1 MATKKTT
8 KEEETREEPT
18 AATTN
23 KRVPRKAKE
32 ITEEPVAQEAT
43 PAGKTGKKAP
53 QKAKEIVEEPVVQE
67 ATSAAKTGKKA
78 PQKAKEIAEEP
89 VAQEAAPPS
98 LRDKYQKE
106 VIPALTKRF
115 GYRNVMQVPRLV
127 KVVVSRG
134 VGEAIANP
142 KALES
147 SVDELLLVTRQKPLV
162 TKAKK
167 SIASFKLRSGMKI
180 GCLVTLRGQRMYDFV
195 TKLIDVALPR
205 IRDFKGVSPRSFD
218 GRGNFNLG
226 LREQL
231 IFPEIDYDKVD
242 KARGMN
248 VTFVTTAKTDEEAR
262 LLLEALGIPFRS

>member
-1 MATKKTT
+1 MATKKTI
-8 KEEETREEPT
+8 KEEETAEVPT
-18 AATTN
+18 AAKSS
-23 KRVPRKAKE
+23 KRAPR
-32 ITEEPVAQEAT
+32 
-43 PAGKTGKKAP
+43 
-53 QKAKEIVEEPVVQE
+53 KAKEIVEEPL
-67 ATSAAKTGKKA
+67 
-78 PQKAKEIAEEP
+78 
-89 VAQEAAPPS
+89 AQEAPPPS
-98 LRDKYQKE
+98 LKDKYQKE

-134 VGEAIANP
+134 VGEAITNP

-147 SVDELLLVTRQKPLV
+147 SVDELLLVTRQKPLI

-180 GCLVTLRGQRMYDFV
+180 GCLVTLRGQKMYDFV

-205 IRDFKGVSPRSFD
+205 IRDFKGVSPRAFD

>member
-8 KEEETREEPT
+8 KEKETTEEP
-18 AATTN
+18 AAGKTS

-32 ITEEPVAQEAT
+32 MV
-43 PAGKTGKKAP
+43 
-53 QKAKEIVEEPVVQE
+53 
-67 ATSAAKTGKKA
+67 
-78 PQKAKEIAEEP
+78 EEP

-98 LRDKYQKE
+98 LKDKYQKE

-115 GYRNVMQVPRLV
+115 GYQNVMQVPRLV

-134 VGEAIANP
+134 VGEAITNP

-167 SIASFKLRSGMKI
+167 SIAAFKLRSGMKI

-205 IRDFKGVSPRSFD
+205 IRDFKGASPRAFD
-218 GRGNFNLG
+218 GHGNYNLG

>member
-8 KEEETREEPT
+8 KEEETTEEPT
-18 AATTN
+18 TAKTS
-23 KRVPRKAKE
+23 KRAPR
-32 ITEEPVAQEAT
+32 
-43 PAGKTGKKAP
+43 
-53 QKAKEIVEEPVVQE
+53 KAKEIVEEPVAQE
-67 ATSAAKTGKKA
+67 AAPAGKTSKRA
-78 PQKAKEIAEEP
+78 PQKAKEMVEEP
-89 VAQEAAPPS
+89 VAQEAPPHS

-205 IRDFKGVSPRSFD
+205 IRDFKGVSPRAFD
-218 GRGNFNLG
+218 GRGNYNLG

>member
-1 MATKKTT
+1 MATKKTI
-8 KEEETREEPT
+8 KEKETTEEPT
-18 AATTN
+18 APKTS
-23 KRVPRKAKE
+23 KRTPRKVKE
-32 ITEEPVAQEAT
+32 M
-43 PAGKTGKKAP
+43 
-53 QKAKEIVEEPVVQE
+53 VQ
-67 ATSAAKTGKKA
+67 
-78 PQKAKEIAEEP
+78 EP

-98 LRDKYQKE
+98 LKDKYQKE

-134 VGEAIANP
+134 VGEAITNP

-167 SIASFKLRSGMKI
+167 SIAAFKLRSGMKI

-205 IRDFKGVSPRSFD
+205 IRDFKGASPRAFD
-218 GRGNFNLG
+218 GRGNYNLG

>member
-1 MATKKTT
+1 M
-8 KEEETREEPT
+8 
-18 AATTN
+18 
-23 KRVPRKAKE
+23 
-32 ITEEPVAQEAT
+32 
-43 PAGKTGKKAP
+43 
-53 QKAKEIVEEPVVQE
+53 VQ
-67 ATSAAKTGKKA
+67 
-78 PQKAKEIAEEP
+78 EP

-98 LRDKYQKE
+98 LKDKYQKE

-134 VGEAIANP
+134 VGEAITNP

-167 SIASFKLRSGMKI
+167 SIAAFKLRSGMKI

-205 IRDFKGVSPRSFD
+205 IRDFKGASPRAFD
-218 GRGNFNLG
+218 GRGNYNLG

>member
-8 KEEETREEPT
+8 KEEETTEEPT
-18 AATTN
+18 AGKTS
-23 KRVPRKAKE
+23 KRAPQKAKE
-32 ITEEPVAQEAT
+32 MVEEPVAQEA
-43 PAGKTGKKAP
+43 
-53 QKAKEIVEEPVVQE
+53 V
-67 ATSAAKTGKKA
+67 
-78 PQKAKEIAEEP
+78 
-89 VAQEAAPPS
+89 PPS
-98 LRDKYQKE
+98 LKDKYQKE

-134 VGEAIANP
+134 VGEAITNP

-147 SVDELLLVTRQKPLV
+147 SVDELLLVTRQKPRV

-205 IRDFKGVSPRSFD
+205 IRDFKGVSPRAFD
-218 GRGNFNLG
+218 GRGNYNLG

>member
-8 KEEETREEPT
+8 KEKETTEEPT
-18 AATTN
+18 TGKTS
-23 KRVPRKAKE
+23 KRTPRKAKE
-32 ITEEPVAQEAT
+32 MV
-43 PAGKTGKKAP
+43 
-53 QKAKEIVEEPVVQE
+53 
-67 ATSAAKTGKKA
+67 
-78 PQKAKEIAEEP
+78 EEP

-98 LRDKYQKE
+98 LKDKYQKE

-134 VGEAIANP
+134 VGEAITNP

-167 SIASFKLRSGMKI
+167 SIAAFKLRSGMKI

-205 IRDFKGVSPRSFD
+205 IRDFKGASPRAFD
-218 GRGNFNLG
+218 GRGNYNLG

>member
-8 KEEETREEPT
+8 KEKETTEEPT
-18 AATTN
+18 APKTS
-23 KRVPRKAKE
+23 KRTPRKVKE
-32 ITEEPVAQEAT
+32 M
-43 PAGKTGKKAP
+43 
-53 QKAKEIVEEPVVQE
+53 VQ
-67 ATSAAKTGKKA
+67 
-78 PQKAKEIAEEP
+78 EP

-98 LRDKYQKE
+98 LKDKYQKE

-134 VGEAIANP
+134 VGEAITNP

-167 SIASFKLRSGMKI
+167 SIAAFKLRSGMKI

-205 IRDFKGVSPRSFD
+205 IRDFKGASPRAFD
-218 GRGNFNLG
+218 GRGNYNLG